1 MRRTTLNQPQRHDQ
15 RGFSLNEALI
25 SLTVLTSGLLS
36 LAQFQGD
43 LHQNRRQTKAQT
55 TAINLVLDKVEE
67 LRDLA
72 AGGEALQDGE
82 DVPAERPGD
91 STRFARSWTIRAGVQ
106 PGVDEV
112 RVVARW
118 EGAKGEVQT
127 TGLRTFIAP

>member
-1 MRRTTLNQPQRHDQ
+1 MRQTQHNQQRRREQ

-25 SLTVLTSGLLS
+25 SLTVLTSGLLT

-43 LHQNRRQTKAQT
+43 LHENRRQTKAQT

-72 AGGEALQDGE
+72 ASGESLQDGE

-91 STRFARSWTIRAGVQ
+91 STRFARSWTIRAGAQ
-106 PGVDEV
+106 PGIDEV
-112 RVVARW
+112 RVIARW
-118 EGAKGEVQT
+118 EGGKGKVQT

>member
-1 MRRTTLNQPQRHDQ
+1 MRRTTFDQGQRRDQ

-25 SLTVLTSGLLS
+25 SLTVLTSGLLT

-43 LHQNRRQTKAQT
+43 LHENRRQTKAQT

-72 AGGEALQDGE
+72 AGGETLQDGE
-82 DVPAERPGD
+82 DIAAERPGD
-91 STRFARSWTIRAGVQ
+91 STRFARSWTIRPGAQ
-106 PGVDEV
+106 SGVDEV

-118 EGAKGEVQT
+118 EGAGGELRT